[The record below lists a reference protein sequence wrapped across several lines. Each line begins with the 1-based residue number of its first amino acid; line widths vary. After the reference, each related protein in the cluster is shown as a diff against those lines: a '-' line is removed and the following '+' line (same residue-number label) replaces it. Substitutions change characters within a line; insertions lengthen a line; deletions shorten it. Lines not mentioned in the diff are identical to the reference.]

1 MINMKNVIWLSV
13 ATLAV
18 GIVALA
24 VQQSREPVSNFSD
37 QARPLV
43 ADLADH
49 VNDVSR
55 MVMTTANKKVVVT
68 LDKKDGIWT
77 VAEKGNYPADLGKL
91 REYLLKL
98 ADTKL
103 VEKKTAKP
111 DRYADIGLSD
121 ISDPK
126 AKGVAIEIDG
136 LAAPVGFIAGI
147 YNAQGGG
154 TYVRRTS
161 EEQSW
166 LATGNLIPD
175 KEPANWLHKELADI
189 PSDRIASVTITHA
202 DGKVLRVFKDQ
213 ASDPHYT
220 IADMPKGREPT
231 SEFAANGLA
240 GVLADLKLDDV
251 ASASD
256 VAVPDK
262 VTEVRYVT
270 FDGVIVD
277 AKAWQ
282 VGDTHYV
289 ALSASEDK
297 NLAQK
302 HVDAELAGE
311 IAAAE
316 ADKAKPAAENPA
328 ATETAAE
335 KPGPTETAE
344 EADAKP
350 ALDPA
355 IDREQR
361 LAAIASEVEKLNAA
375 FNGWSF
381 VLPGHKIGNI
391 DKTMEELLKPLEPK
405 STNDKSKPGK

>member
-18 GIVALA
+18 GIVAFA

-37 QARPLV
+37 QAGPLV

-55 MVMTTANKKVVVT
+55 MVMTTANNKIVVT
-68 LDKKDGIWT
+68 LDKKDGVWT
-77 VAEKGNYPADLGKL
+77 VAEKGNYPADMGKL
-91 REYLLKL
+91 RQYLLKL
-98 ADTKL
+98 ADAKL
-103 VEKKTAKP
+103 VEKKTAKA
-111 DRYADIGLSD
+111 DRYADIGLAD

-154 TYVRRTS
+154 TYVRRIS

-166 LATGNLIPD
+166 LATDNLIPD
-175 KEPANWLHKELADI
+175 KEPANWLHKELVDL

-213 ASDPHYT
+213 TSDPHYA
-220 IADMPKGREPT
+220 IADLPKGREPT
-231 SEFAANGLA
+231 SEFTANGLA
-240 GVLADLKLDDV
+240 SVLADLKLDDV
-251 ASASD
+251 APTSE

-262 VTEVRYVT
+262 VTEVRYAT

-282 VGDTHYV
+282 VGDKHYV

-297 NLAQK
+297 GLAQK
-302 HVDAELAGE
+302 HVDARLTSE
-311 IAAAE
+311 AAAAK
-316 ADKAKPAAENPA
+316 ADKAKPAAENSDA
-328 ATETAAE
+328 S
-335 KPGPTETAE
+335 ETAE
-344 EADAKP
+344 EDEAKP

-355 IDREQR
+355 KDREQR

-381 VLPGHKIGNI
+381 VLPSHKIGNI

-405 STNDKSKPGK
+405 SSNDKSKPGK